1 MKLGNPHSKVDGIIE
16 TIPWDPDDEI
26 LVTLE
31 CTEFTCRCP
40 ITNQPDWA
48 RIVVAYK
55 PDAYLVES
63 KSFKLYL
70 ETFREVGIFHE
81 KLAIRILDDLLDA
94 LHPLT
99 CIVVV
104 HFNTRG
110 GIAISAQ
117 ADWTRE
123 DK

>member
-1 MKLGNPHSKVDGIIE
+1 MKLGNPNAKVDGVIE
-16 TIPWDPDDEI
+16 TIDWDPRDAI
-26 LVTLE
+26 LVKLT

-40 ITNQPDWA
+40 ITKQPDWA
-48 RIVVAYK
+48 RIVVTYK

-70 ETFREVGIFHE
+70 ETFRETGIFHE
-81 KLAIRILDDLLDA
+81 KLAIAILDDLIDA
-94 LHPLT
+94 LDPLACGVT
-99 CIVVV
+99 V

-117 ADWTRE
+117 ADWE